1 MARPGTDSRW
11 LAAALALI
19 TGFMLAEVVVGI
31 LAGSLAL
38 LSDAAHM
45 LSDAGALGL
54 ALVALRLARRPP
66 RGGYTFGLQRAEILS
81 AQANGLTLLLFGAW
95 IGYEAI
101 RRLIH
106 PPDVAGL
113 PVLITAVVGVAVNL
127 AAVALI
133 RRADRSRLNVEG
145 AYLHV
150 VTDLAGFV
158 ATAVAAIVIMATGFR
173 RADSLASLLV
183 VALMLRAGIGLV
195 RDSGRVLLEAAP
207 TGLNPDRVGRD
218 LAGHDGVVEVH
229 DLHIW
234 EITSGS
240 PALSAHVIV
249 APDLDCHRV
258 RLELEER
265 LRRDYDLRHTTLQV
279 DHAPP
284 ELHQIARAD
293 RASSD

>member
-1 MARPGTDSRW
+1 
-11 LAAALALI
+11 
-19 TGFMLAEVVVGI
+19 
-31 LAGSLAL
+31 
-38 LSDAAHM
+38 
-45 LSDAGALGL
+45 
-54 ALVALRLARRPP
+54 
-66 RGGYTFGLQRAEILS
+66 
-81 AQANGLTLLLFGAW
+81 
-95 IGYEAI
+95 
-101 RRLIH
+101 
-106 PPDVAGL
+106 
-113 PVLITAVVGVAVNL
+113 
-127 AAVALI
+127 
-133 RRADRSRLNVEG
+133 
-145 AYLHV
+145 
-150 VTDLAGFV
+150 
-158 ATAVAAIVIMATGFR
+158 VAAIVIMTTGFR

-183 VALMLRAGIGLV
+183 VALMFRAGIGLV

-279 DHAPP
+279 DHAQPK
-284 ELHQIARAD
+284 LHQIARD
-293 RASSD
+293 RRVTS